1 MDFRIQAQIR
11 SIDSLFVIA
20 GNIQDEEIQAHFSK
34 YLCVKT
40 SGLLENYFKSQ
51 IGDYVDSSSS
61 KPTANYVKSKFKTFT
76 NIDYDKIHKLFESF
90 SNEWT
95 QTLEIQMTEDL
106 KSSLNAVISN
116 RNNIAHGN
124 NDSIT
129 FRNMQTHYQNMK
141 RIIGI
146 LDTIIKK

>member
-1 MDFRIQAQIR
+1 MDLRIQAQIR
-11 SIDSLFVIA
+11 SIDTLFQMAETID
-20 GNIQDEEIQAHFSK
+20 DEEIQGHFSK
-34 YLCVKT
+34 YLCIKT

-61 KPTANYVKSKFKTFT
+61 KPTASFVKSKFKTFT
-76 NIDYDKIHKLFESF
+76 NIDYDKIHKLFDTF
-90 SNEWT
+90 SSDWT
-95 QTLEIQMTEDL
+95 LNLETKITEDL
-106 KSSLNAVISN
+106 KSSLNAIISN

-129 FRNMQTHYQNMK
+129 FRNMKIHYQNMK
-141 RIIGI
+141 KIIGI

>member
-1 MDFRIQAQIR
+1 MNFRIQAQIT
-11 SIDSLFVIA
+11 SIDSLFTIA
-20 GNIQDEEIQAHFSK
+20 DKIQDEEIQGHFSK
-34 YLCVKT
+34 YLCIKT

-51 IGDYVDSSSS
+51 IGDYVDSSSP
-61 KPTANYVKSKFKTFT
+61 KPTASFVKSKFKTFT
-76 NIDYDKIHKLFESF
+76 NINYDKIYKLFETF
-90 SNEWT
+90 SNEWST
-95 QTLEIQMTEDL
+95 TFESQMTDDL

-129 FRNMQTHYQNMK
+129 FRNMKLHYQNLK
-141 RIIGI
+141 KILTI